1 MSGTTLYL
9 LAAGSALLGRWAHNR
24 PVKAKDVIFAAFG
37 GIVIAALDSGASTAG
52 IARGLAALVLAAVL
66 LGSSSPLEALSKVKG

>member
-9 LAAGSALLGRWAHNR
+9 LAAGAALIGRWAHNK
-24 PVKAKDVIFAAFG
+24 PVKAKDVIFAVFG
-37 GIVIAALDSGASTAG
+37 GIVIAALDSGASAG

-66 LGSSSPLEALSKVKG
+66 LGASSPLEALSKVKG